1 MSEQHLAVVVLAAGE
16 GIRMRSATPK
26 VMHEIA
32 GLPMLAHALAT
43 ASSIN
48 AQYVIPVI
56 RHEKEKLEQY
66 IHTFYPKVHIAHQDE
81 ITGTG
86 RALECGLNVLPEGF
100 TGAVVVTSADVPLLD
115 VQTIEAMLEVH
126 LESGAGAT
134 LLTAVFEDPS
144 GYGRIVRDSHG
155 SFVSIVEHRDASEE
169 QLGIQEVNAGV
180 YVFDFELVKAA
191 LGNIGTNNKA
201 GEKYLTD
208 ALSEI
213 LKMGKPVKALAVRD
227 NWLVAGVN
235 NRIQLQEVSSELNR
249 RICEGWM
256 LAGVTIMD
264 PSSTYID
271 VTVELGEDVTL
282 LPGTLLKGITKIGSG
297 SIIGPEVTI
306 HDSSV
311 GQNCTIKK
319 SDING
324 SVIEAEATVGPFSY
338 LRPGTHL
345 GTGGK
350 IGTFV
355 ETKNAKIGAGTKVP
369 HLSYVGDA
377 TIGEH
382 SNIGAGTIFANYDG
396 VNKHHTT
403 IGSHVR
409 TGSHNVFVAPIEIAD
424 GAYTAAGTVVR
435 KDVEAGDLA
444 MNVVPQRNLA
454 GWVLAKRAETS
465 SAEAAK
471 RAKE

>member
-16 GIRMRSATPK
+16 GTRMRSATPK

-48 AQYVIPVI
+48 AQYVVPVI
-56 RHEKEKLEQY
+56 RHEKEKLEPY
-66 IHTFYPKVHIAHQDE
+66 IHAFYPKVHIAHQDE
-81 ITGTG
+81 IPGTG